1 MRARIVIVLAAMFCV
16 PAACP
21 GASAQ
26 EAPVRTVLVIHSGA
40 ESFPANPVLDAGIRE
55 GLKSR
60 PDVAIEYFAEYLESD
75 MFPEREASLA
85 FRDYI
90 LRKFRGRR
98 IDVVIAITG
107 TALDFVLDHHGELF
121 PEAPIV
127 FMALNRPDT
136 SVTPGPGL
144 TGLTVG
150 IAYDETLKLALELQP
165 STGRVFVVANG
176 RNKETIEAVRAE
188 LRDFTE
194 RVSFTYVTERT
205 LPKLLAAI
213 KAVPPNSVILYIW
226 HTQQDPG
233 NIVYP
238 SEIARLVTEV
248 APVPVYGTSDFY
260 VGSGVV
266 GGVVRGTRE
275 TGVRLGEMAVRIL
288 TGTRAQDIPIET
300 PPLVTILDWR
310 QLRRWGISESRVP
323 AGARILFRE
332 PGVWQDYRWYIGA
345 AAGLLLAQ
353 SGLIGALLVQARRR
367 RRAEARIR
375 DLASRLLGAQ
385 DAERS
390 RIARELHDDVSQQT
404 ALLSIDLQLLIDS
417 DPDEP
422 DAREELARKALHRT
436 ETIAHTVHMLSHRLH
451 PAKLQLMGLVSS
463 LSSLQREFSKTDV
476 ALAFTHQNVP
486 DQLPHDLTLCLFR
499 IVQEALH
506 NAVRHGSA
514 RQVSVDLTGGPK
526 GLTLVIADDGVGFDV
541 DAVSAKGL
549 GLISMRERLEPL
561 AGTLEIHS
569 RPGAGTRL
577 NIFVPTPPPATAA
590 TTS

>member
-1 MRARIVIVLAAMFCV
+1 MGGRIVIALAAMLCA

-26 EAPVRTVLVIHSGA
+26 EASVRTVLVIHSGA
-40 ESFPANPVLDAGIRE
+40 ESFPANPVLNTGIRE

-60 PDVAIEYFAEYLESD
+60 SDVPIEYFAEYLESD
-75 MFPEREASLA
+75 AFPEREASLA

-107 TALDFVLDHHGELF
+107 TALDFVLDHHGELC
-121 PEAPIV
+121 PEAAIV
-127 FMALNRPDT
+127 FVGVNRPEND
-136 SVTPGPGL
+136 VTPGRGL

-150 IAYDETLKLALELQP
+150 IAYGETLKLALELQP
-165 STGRVFVVANG
+165 TTERVFVVANG
-176 RNKETIEAVRAE
+176 RSQETIEAVRAE
-188 LRDFTE
+188 LRDFSP
-194 RVSFTYVTERT
+194 RVSFTYLTERT
-205 LPKLLAAI
+205 LPKLVAAI
-213 KAVPPNSVILYIW
+213 RAVPPNSVILYIW

-238 SEIARLVTEV
+238 NEIARVVAEA

-275 TGVRLGEMAVRIL
+275 TGVRLGEIAVRIL
-288 TGTRAQDIPIET
+288 TGTRADDIPIET
-300 PPLVTILDWR
+300 PPLLTILDWR

-332 PGVWQDYRWYIGA
+332 PGVWQEYRWYIGA

-375 DLASRLLGAQ
+375 DLGSRLLGAQ

-422 DAREELARKALHRT
+422 DTREELARKALHRT
-436 ETIAHTVHMLSHRLH
+436 ETIAHTVHTLSHRLH
-451 PAKLQLMGLVSS
+451 PAKLQVMGLVPS
-463 LSSLQREFSKTDV
+463 LSSLQREFSKMGVDV
-476 ALAFTHQNVP
+476 AFAHRNVP
-486 DQLPHDLTLCLFR
+486 DRLPHDLTLCLFR
-499 IVQEALH
+499 IVQEALQ

-514 RQVSVDLTGGPK
+514 RKVSMDLTGSPK
-526 GLTLVIADDGVGFDV
+526 GLTLAIVDDGVGFDV
-541 DAVSAKGL
+541 DAMSAEGL

-561 AGTLEIHS
+561 GGTLEIHS
-569 RPGAGTRL
+569 RPGTGTRL
-577 NIFVPTPPPATAA
+577 KVFVPSSPSATGAP
-590 TTS
+590 TS

>member
-1 MRARIVIVLAAMFCV
+1 MGGRIVIALAAMLCA

-26 EAPVRTVLVIHSGA
+26 EASVRTVLVIHSGA
-40 ESFPANPVLDAGIRE
+40 ESFPANPVLNTGIRE

-60 PDVAIEYFAEYLESD
+60 SDVPIEYFAEYLESD
-75 MFPEREASLA
+75 AFPEREASLA

-107 TALDFVLDHHGELF
+107 TALDFVLDHHGELC
-121 PEAPIV
+121 PEAAIV
-127 FMALNRPDT
+127 FVGVNRPEND
-136 SVTPGPGL
+136 VTPGRGL

-150 IAYDETLKLALELQP
+150 IAYGETLKLALELQP
-165 STGRVFVVANG
+165 TTERVFVVANG
-176 RNKETIEAVRAE
+176 RSQETIEAVRAE
-188 LRDFTE
+188 LRDFSP
-194 RVSFTYVTERT
+194 RVSFTYLTERT
-205 LPKLLAAI
+205 LPKLVAAI
-213 KAVPPNSVILYIW
+213 RAVPPNSVILYIW

-238 SEIARLVTEV
+238 NEIARVVAEA

-275 TGVRLGEMAVRIL
+275 TGVRLGEIAVRIL
-288 TGTRAQDIPIET
+288 TGTRADDIPIET
-300 PPLVTILDWR
+300 PPLLTILDWR

-332 PGVWQDYRWYIGA
+332 PGVWQEYRWYIGA

-375 DLASRLLGAQ
+375 DLGSRLLGAQ

-422 DAREELARKALHRT
+422 DTREELARKALHRT
-436 ETIAHTVHMLSHRLH
+436 ETIAHTVHTLSHRLH
-451 PAKLQLMGLVSS
+451 PAKLQVMGLVPS
-463 LSSLQREFSKTDV
+463 LSSLQREFSKMGVDV
-476 ALAFTHQNVP
+476 AFAHRNVP
-486 DQLPHDLTLCLFR
+486 DRLPHDLTLCLFR
-499 IVQEALH
+499 IVQEALQ

-514 RQVSVDLTGGPK
+514 RKVSMDLTGSPK
-526 GLTLVIADDGVGFDV
+526 GLTLAIVDDGVGFDV
-541 DAVSAKGL
+541 DAMSAEGL

-561 AGTLEIHS
+561 GGTLEIHS
-569 RPGAGTRL
+569 RPGTGTRL
-577 NIFVPTPPPATAA
+577 KVFVPSSPSATGAA
-590 TTS
+590 TS

>member
-1 MRARIVIVLAAMFCV
+1 MRARIVIALAAMLCA

-21 GASAQ
+21 TASAQ
-26 EAPVRTVLVIHSGA
+26 EAPVRTVVVIHSGA
-40 ESFPANPVLDAGIRE
+40 ESFPANPVLDTGIRE

-60 PDVAIEYFAEYLESD
+60 PDVPIEYFAEYLESD
-75 MFPEREASLA
+75 AFPDREASLA

-90 LRKFRGRR
+90 LRKFRRRR
-98 IDVVIAITG
+98 IDVVIVITG
-107 TALDFVLDHHGELF
+107 TALDFVLDHRGELF

-127 FMALNRPDT
+127 FVAVNRPENGM
-136 SVTPGPGL
+136 TPGPGL

-150 IAYDETLKLALELQP
+150 IAYGETLKLALELHP
-165 STGRVFVVANG
+165 TTERVFVVANG
-176 RNKETIEAVRAE
+176 RSQETIEAVRAQ
-188 LRDFTE
+188 LRDFSP
-194 RVSFTYVTERT
+194 RVSVTYLTERT

-213 KAVPPNSVILYIW
+213 KAVPSNSVILYIW

-238 SEIARLVTEV
+238 NEIARLVTEV

-275 TGVRLGEMAVRIL
+275 TGIRLGEMAVQIL
-288 TGTRAQDIPIET
+288 TGTPAQNIPIET
-300 PPLVTILDWR
+300 PPLVTIVDWR
-310 QLRRWGISESRVP
+310 QLRRWGISEAQVP
-323 AGARILFRE
+323 AGARILFKE
-332 PGVWQDYRWYIGA
+332 PGLWDQYKVYILA
-345 AAGLLLAQ
+345 AAALLLAQ
-353 SGLIGALLVQARRR
+353 TGLIGGMLVQGRRR

-375 DLASRLLGAQ
+375 DLGSRLLGAQ

-422 DAREELARKALHRT
+422 DTREDLARKAFQRT
-436 ETIAHTVHMLSHRLH
+436 QTIAQTVHALSYRLH
-451 PAKLQLMGLVSS
+451 PAKLQLMGLVPS
-463 LSSLQREFSKTDV
+463 LSSLQREFSKTGVDIG
-476 ALAFTHQNVP
+476 FSHRNVP
-486 DQLPHDLTLCLFR
+486 DRLPHDLTLCLFR
-499 IVQEALH
+499 IVQEALQ

-514 RQVSVDLTGGPK
+514 RKVSLDLEGGPK
-526 GLTLVIADDGVGFDV
+526 GLTLAIVDDGVGFDA
-541 DAVSAKGL
+541 DAVAAKGL

-561 AGTLEIHS
+561 GGTLEIHS
-569 RPGAGTRL
+569 RPGTGTRL
-577 NIFVPTPPPATAA
+577 NVFVPAPPTATVA
-590 TTS
+590 TTA

>member
-1 MRARIVIVLAAMFCV
+1 MRARIVIALAAMLCA

-21 GASAQ
+21 TASAQ
-26 EAPVRTVLVIHSGA
+26 EAPVRTVVVIHSGA
-40 ESFPANPVLDAGIRE
+40 ESFPANPVLDTGIRE

-60 PDVAIEYFAEYLESD
+60 PDVPIEYFAEYLESD
-75 MFPEREASLA
+75 AFPDREASLA

-90 LRKFRGRR
+90 LRKFRRRR
-98 IDVVIAITG
+98 IDVVIVITG
-107 TALDFVLDHHGELF
+107 TALDFVLDHRGELF

-127 FMALNRPDT
+127 FVAVNRPENGM
-136 SVTPGPGL
+136 TPGPGL

-150 IAYDETLKLALELQP
+150 IAYGETLKLALELHP
-165 STGRVFVVANG
+165 TTERVFVVANG
-176 RNKETIEAVRAE
+176 RSQETIEAVRAQ
-188 LRDFTE
+188 LRDFSP
-194 RVSFTYVTERT
+194 RVSVTYLTERT

-213 KAVPPNSVILYIW
+213 KAVPSNSVILYIW

-238 SEIARLVTEV
+238 NEIARLVTEV

-275 TGVRLGEMAVRIL
+275 TGIRLGEMAVQIL
-288 TGTRAQDIPIET
+288 TGTPAQNIPIET
-300 PPLVTILDWR
+300 PPLVTIVDWR
-310 QLRRWGISESRVP
+310 QLRRWGISEAQVP
-323 AGARILFRE
+323 AGARILFKE
-332 PGVWQDYRWYIGA
+332 PGLWDQYKVYILA
-345 AAGLLLAQ
+345 AAALLLAQ
-353 SGLIGALLVQARRR
+353 TGLIGGLLVQARRR

-375 DLASRLLGAQ
+375 DLGSRLLGAQ

-422 DAREELARKALHRT
+422 DTREDLARKAFQRT
-436 ETIAHTVHMLSHRLH
+436 QTIAQTVHALSYRLH
-451 PAKLQLMGLVSS
+451 PAKLQLMGLVPS
-463 LSSLQREFSKTDV
+463 LSSLQREFSKTGVDIG
-476 ALAFTHQNVP
+476 FSHRNVP
-486 DQLPHDLTLCLFR
+486 DRLPHDLTLCLFR
-499 IVQEALH
+499 IVQEALQ

-514 RQVSVDLTGGPK
+514 RKVSLDLEGGPK
-526 GLTLVIADDGVGFDV
+526 GLTLAVVDDGVGFDA
-541 DAVSAKGL
+541 DAVPVKGL

-561 AGTLEIHS
+561 GGTLEIHS
-569 RPGAGTRL
+569 RPGTGTRL
-577 NIFVPTPPPATAA
+577 NVFVPAAVA
-590 TTS
+590 TTA

>member
-1 MRARIVIVLAAMFCV
+1 MRARIVIALAAMLCA

-21 GASAQ
+21 TASAQ
-26 EAPVRTVLVIHSGA
+26 EAPVRTVVVIHSGA
-40 ESFPANPVLDAGIRE
+40 ESFPANPVLDTGIRE

-60 PDVAIEYFAEYLESD
+60 PDVPIEYFAEYLESD
-75 MFPEREASLA
+75 AFPDREASLA

-90 LRKFRGRR
+90 LRKFRRRR
-98 IDVVIAITG
+98 IDVVIVITG
-107 TALDFVLDHHGELF
+107 TALDFVLDHRGELF

-127 FMALNRPDT
+127 FVAVNRPENGM
-136 SVTPGPGL
+136 TPGPGL

-150 IAYDETLKLALELQP
+150 IAYGETLKLALELHP
-165 STGRVFVVANG
+165 TTERVFVVANG
-176 RNKETIEAVRAE
+176 RSQETIEAVRAQ
-188 LRDFTE
+188 LRDFSP
-194 RVSFTYVTERT
+194 RVSVTYLTERT

-213 KAVPPNSVILYIW
+213 KAVPSNSVILYIW

-238 SEIARLVTEV
+238 NEIARLVTEV

-275 TGVRLGEMAVRIL
+275 TGIRLGEMAVQIL
-288 TGTRAQDIPIET
+288 TGTPAQNIPIET
-300 PPLVTILDWR
+300 PPLVTIVDWR
-310 QLRRWGISESRVP
+310 QLRRWGISEAQVP
-323 AGARILFRE
+323 AGARILFKE
-332 PGVWQDYRWYIGA
+332 PGLWDQYKVYILA
-345 AAGLLLAQ
+345 AAALLLAQ
-353 SGLIGALLVQARRR
+353 TGLIGGMLVQGRRR

-375 DLASRLLGAQ
+375 DLGSRLLGAQ

-422 DAREELARKALHRT
+422 DTREDLARKAFQRT
-436 ETIAHTVHMLSHRLH
+436 QTIAQTVHALSYRLH
-451 PAKLQLMGLVSS
+451 PAKLQLMGLVPS
-463 LSSLQREFSKTDV
+463 LSSLQREFSKTGVDIG
-476 ALAFTHQNVP
+476 FSHRNVP
-486 DQLPHDLTLCLFR
+486 DRLPHDLTLCLFR
-499 IVQEALH
+499 IVQEALQ

-514 RQVSVDLTGGPK
+514 RKVSLDLEGGPK
-526 GLTLVIADDGVGFDV
+526 GLTLAVVDDGVGFDA
-541 DAVSAKGL
+541 DAVPVKGL

-561 AGTLEIHS
+561 GGTLEIHS
-569 RPGAGTRL
+569 RPGTGTRL
-577 NIFVPTPPPATAA
+577 NVFVPAPPPAAVA
-590 TTS
+590 TTT

>member
-1 MRARIVIVLAAMFCV
+1 MRARIVIALAAMLCA

-21 GASAQ
+21 TASAQ
-26 EAPVRTVLVIHSGA
+26 EAPVRTVVVIHSGA
-40 ESFPANPVLDAGIRE
+40 ESFPANPVLDTGIRE

-60 PDVAIEYFAEYLESD
+60 PDVPIEYFAEYLESD
-75 MFPEREASLA
+75 AFPDREASLA

-90 LRKFRGRR
+90 LRKFRRRR
-98 IDVVIAITG
+98 IDVVIVITG
-107 TALDFVLDHHGELF
+107 TALDFVLDHRGELF

-127 FMALNRPDT
+127 FVAVNRPENGM
-136 SVTPGPGL
+136 TPGPGL

-150 IAYDETLKLALELQP
+150 IAYGETLKLALELHP
-165 STGRVFVVANG
+165 TTERVFVVANG
-176 RNKETIEAVRAE
+176 RSQETIEAVRAQ
-188 LRDFTE
+188 LRDFSP
-194 RVSFTYVTERT
+194 RVSVTYLTERT

-213 KAVPPNSVILYIW
+213 KAVPSNSVILYIW

-238 SEIARLVTEV
+238 NEIARLVTEV

-275 TGVRLGEMAVRIL
+275 TGIRLGEMAVQIL
-288 TGTRAQDIPIET
+288 TGTPAQNIPIET
-300 PPLVTILDWR
+300 PPLVTIVDWR
-310 QLRRWGISESRVP
+310 QLRRWGISEAQVP
-323 AGARILFRE
+323 AGARILFKE
-332 PGVWQDYRWYIGA
+332 PGLWDQYKVYILA
-345 AAGLLLAQ
+345 AAALLLAQ
-353 SGLIGALLVQARRR
+353 TGLIGGMLVQGRRR

-375 DLASRLLGAQ
+375 DLGSRLLGAQ

-422 DAREELARKALHRT
+422 DTREDLARKAFQRT
-436 ETIAHTVHMLSHRLH
+436 QTIAQTVHALSYRLH
-451 PAKLQLMGLVSS
+451 PAKLQLMGLVPS
-463 LSSLQREFSKTDV
+463 LSSLQREFSKTGVDIG
-476 ALAFTHQNVP
+476 FSHRNVP
-486 DQLPHDLTLCLFR
+486 DRLPHDLTLCLFR
-499 IVQEALH
+499 IVQEALQ

-514 RQVSVDLTGGPK
+514 RKVSLDLEGGPK
-526 GLTLVIADDGVGFDV
+526 GLTLAIVDDGVGFDA
-541 DAVSAKGL
+541 DAVAAKGL

-561 AGTLEIHS
+561 GGTLEIHS
-569 RPGAGTRL
+569 RPGTGTRL
-577 NIFVPTPPPATAA
+577 NVFVPAPPPAAVA
-590 TTS
+590 TTT

>member
-1 MRARIVIVLAAMFCV
+1 MRARIVIALAAMLCA

-21 GASAQ
+21 GAAAQ
-26 EAPVRTVLVIHSGA
+26 EPPVRTVLVIHSGA
-40 ESFPANPVLDAGIRE
+40 ESFPANPVLDTGIRE

-60 PDVAIEYFAEYLESD
+60 PDVPIEYFAEYLESD
-75 MFPEREASLA
+75 AFPEREASLA

-98 IDVVIAITG
+98 IDVVIVITG
-107 TALDFVLDHHGELF
+107 TALDFVLDHHRELF

-127 FMALNRPDT
+127 FVGVNRPANDM
-136 SVTPGPGL
+136 TPGPGL

-150 IAYDETLKLALELQP
+150 SAYGETLKLALELQP
-165 STGRVFVVANG
+165 TTERVFVVANG
-176 RNKETIEAVRAE
+176 RSQETIEAVRAQ
-188 LRDFTE
+188 LRDFSP
-194 RVSFTYVTERT
+194 RVSFTYLTERT
-205 LPKLLAAI
+205 LPKLVAAI

-238 SEIARLVTEV
+238 NEIARFVAEA

-275 TGVRLGEMAVRIL
+275 TGIRLGEMAVQIL
-288 TGTRAQDIPIET
+288 TGTPAQNIPIET

-310 QLRRWGISESRVP
+310 QLRRWRITEAQVP
-323 AGARILFRE
+323 AGARILFKE
-332 PGVWQDYRWYIGA
+332 PGLWDQYKVYILSA
-345 AAGLLLAQ
+345 AALLLAQ
-353 SGLIGALLVQARRR
+353 TGLIGGLLVQARRR

-375 DLASRLLGAQ
+375 DLGSRLLGAQ

-390 RIARELHDDVSQQT
+390 RIARELHDDVSQQA

-422 DAREELARKALHRT
+422 DTREDLARKAFQRT
-436 ETIAHTVHMLSHRLH
+436 QTIAQTVHGLSHRLH
-451 PAKLQLMGLVSS
+451 PAKLQLMGLVPS
-463 LSSLQREFSKTDV
+463 LGSLQREFSKTGVDV
-476 ALAFTHQNVP
+476 AFTPRSVP
-486 DQLPHDLTLCLFR
+486 DRLPHDLTLCLFR
-499 IVQEALH
+499 IVQEALQ

-514 RQVSVDLTGGPK
+514 RKVSVDLEGGPK
-526 GLTLVIADDGVGFDV
+526 GLTLAIVDDGVGFDA
-541 DAVSAKGL
+541 DAVPAKGL

-561 AGTLEIHS
+561 GGTLEIHS
-569 RPGAGTRL
+569 RPGTGTRL
-577 NIFVPTPPPATAA
+577 NVFVPAPPAATVA
-590 TTS
+590 TTA

>member
-1 MRARIVIVLAAMFCV
+1 MRARIVIALAAMLGS
-16 PAACP
+16 PPACP

-40 ESFPANPVLDAGIRE
+40 ESFPANPVLDTGIRE

-60 PDVAIEYFAEYLESD
+60 PDVPIEYFAEYLESD

-127 FMALNRPDT
+127 FVGVNRPDT

-150 IAYDETLKLALELQP
+150 IAYDETMKLALELQP
-165 STGRVFVVANG
+165 STERVFVVANG
-176 RNKETIEAVRAE
+176 RSKETVEAVRAE
-188 LRDFTE
+188 LRDFSE

-205 LPKLLAAI
+205 MPKLLAAI

-226 HTQQDPG
+226 HTQQDPR

-238 SEIARLVTEV
+238 NEIARL

-300 PPLVTILDWR
+300 SPLVTILDWR

-332 PGVWQDYRWYIGA
+332 PGVWQEYRWYIGA

-422 DAREELARKALHRT
+422 DTREDLARKAFQRT
-436 ETIAHTVHMLSHRLH
+436 QTIAQAVHALSHRLH
-451 PAKLQLMGLVSS
+451 PAKLQLMGLVPS

-476 ALAFTHQNVP
+476 AVAFTHQNVP
-486 DQLPHDLTLCLFR
+486 DRLRHDLTLCLFR
-499 IVQEALH
+499 IVQEAVQ

-514 RQVSVDLTGGPK
+514 RKVSVDLAGSPK

-569 RPGAGTRL
+569 LPGAGTRL
-577 NIFVPTPPPATAA
+577 NIFVPAPLPATAA